1 MTMSDEKKTDIEEAI
16 EELFTD
22 PDAPQNSDTRHPPQ
36 TIDAEPSA
44 PDKDAR

>member
-1 MTMSDEKKTDIEEAI
+1 MADEKKTDVEEI
-16 EELFTD
+16 VGEVLED
-22 PDAPQNSDTRHPPQ
+22 PDSPDKGDAGTPQ